1 MLFASDLD
9 QTLIYSRRFLYEG
22 VYNDV
27 KPVEK
32 KKNEYISFMTNASVE
47 KLQQLVKKV
56 LFIPVTTRTMEQ
68 YNRIFYIAQEIRPRY
83 AIVSNGAH
91 VLIDGII
98 DRQWEDKIQRLLK
111 EKCLDISEILHRFD
125 NLKSEEWVLE
135 HRKPDDLFSCCIVDR
150 TKIPVAELSV
160 FEAWLGENNWALSLQ
175 GRKLYF
181 VPKRICK
188 GAAIEY
194 IKKKEGCS
202 LVIAAG
208 DSLLDLPMLSMA
220 DYALCPSH
228 GELKKSIFEGLKV
241 NKDIEFTKT
250 EGIYAAEEILERV
263 NEIISKRSYRG

>member
-111 EKCLDISEILHRFD
+111 EKCLDISEILQ
-125 NLKSEEWVLE
+125 
-135 HRKPDDLFSCCIVDR
+135 I
-150 TKIPVAELSV
+150 
-160 FEAWLGENNWALSLQ
+160 
-175 GRKLYF
+175 GRAH
-181 VPKRICK
+181 V
-188 GAAIEY
+188 
-194 IKKKEGCS
+194 
-202 LVIAAG
+202 
-208 DSLLDLPMLSMA
+208 
-220 DYALCPSH
+220 
-228 GELKKSIFEGLKV
+228 
-241 NKDIEFTKT
+241 
-250 EGIYAAEEILERV
+250 
-263 NEIISKRSYRG
+263 